1 MKKLLASLLLSIPL
15 LANAQSTIKIVI
27 PFLPGSIGEFILRH
41 IEPRLE
47 PEFKSSIIIEHV
59 PGAGGNVGAARVAN
73 SNINNDST
81 WLIAQDS
88 LTTTNPHLYK
98 NLGYKLEDLKPVMTM
113 VNWNSTLVCN
123 TKLGI
128 KTFDDFHAMA
138 KTGKL
143 TYGSAG
149 IGSPSHLSME
159 ELSGILN
166 VNMTHVP
173 YKGPPAVLQD
183 IIGSQISCAML
194 PTFASM
200 PFIKAGQMVAVV
212 SSAERRSVNFPDV
225 PTLKEVGIKNF
236 QSNFKT
242 VLYVNKNMSDENVK
256 RVKQT
261 LQTLLNNPET
271 VSFLRN
277 RELIVNDNKED
288 IATILNRDFVRYG
301 TLIRRLGITSE

>member
-1 MKKLLASLLLSIPL
+1 MKKLLASLLLSVPL
-15 LANAQSTIKIVI
+15 MVNAQSTIKIVI

-41 IEPRLE
+41 IETRLE

-59 PGAGGNVGAARVAN
+59 PGAGGNIGAAKVAN
-73 SNINNDST
+73 NNDSS

-98 NLGYKLEDLKPVMTM
+98 NVGYKLEDLKPVMIM

-128 KTFDDFHAMA
+128 KTFDDFYTMA

-143 TYGSAG
+143 SYGTAG
-149 IGSPSHLSME
+149 IGSPSHLAME
-159 ELSGILN
+159 ELSATLN
-166 VNMTHVP
+166 INMTHVP

-183 IIGSQISCAML
+183 LIGSQISCSMI

-200 PFIKAGQMVAVV
+200 PFIKSGQVVAVV
-212 SSAERRSVNFPDV
+212 TAAERRSANFPDV
-225 PTLKEVGIKNF
+225 PTLKEVGIRNF

-256 RVKQT
+256 RIKT
-261 LQTLLNNPET
+261 SLQTLLNNPET
-271 VSFLRN
+271 MAYLRS
-277 RELIVNDNKED
+277 RELIVDDNKED
-288 IATILNRDFVRYG
+288 IAKILNRDFVRYG

>member
-15 LANAQSTIKIVI
+15 LVNAQSTIKIVI

-41 IEPRLE
+41 IETRLE

-59 PGAGGNVGAARVAN
+59 PGAGGNIGAAKVAN
-73 SNINNDST
+73 NNDSS

-98 NLGYKLEDLKPVMTM
+98 NLGYKLEDLKPVMIM

-128 KTFDDFHAMA
+128 KTFDDFYTMA

-143 TYGSAG
+143 SYGTAG
-149 IGSPSHLSME
+149 IGSPSHLAME
-159 ELSGILN
+159 ELSATLN
-166 VNMTHVP
+166 INMTHVP

-183 IIGSQISCAML
+183 LIGSQISCSMI

-200 PFIKAGQMVAVV
+200 PFIKSGQVVAVV
-212 SSAERRSVNFPDV
+212 TAAERRSANFPDV

-256 RVKQT
+256 RIKT
-261 LQTLLNNPET
+261 SLQTLLNNPET
-271 VSFLRN
+271 TAYLRS
-277 RELIVNDNKED
+277 RELIVDDNKED
-288 IATILNRDFVRYG
+288 IAKILNRDFVRYG
-301 TLIRRLGITSE
+301 TLIRRLGISSD